1 MGYRVEVSLRA
12 DSQLAELDATVG
24 ASIERKIL
32 WLAENASGMVHR
44 RLVGMPEDLAGL
56 CKLRIATGESSIGS
70 ITQNKLFA
78 SIAFNIAPKFIESF
92 ETLKRRAKR
101 TADGIPPT
109 PHCRARASLAIPWST
124 SRRSAFLEPKVC
136 FGKLPKLTG

>member
-12 DSQLAELDATVG
+12 DAQLLNWMPQSAQV
-24 ASIERKIL
+24 SSERFSGWPKTRQEWCIVVSSACLKIL
-32 WLAENASGMVHR
+32 LACANSA
-44 RLVGMPEDLAGL
+44 L
-56 CKLRIATGESSIGS
+56 ATGESSIGS

-109 PHCRARASLAIPWST
+109 PHCRASASLAIPWSR
-124 SRRSAFLEPKVC
+124 SPRSAFLEPKVC